1 MGDMLLRQGDQLDE
15 ARIVVIE
22 RTLLL
27 RHVLLRARRNSF
39 PSIEQPVPYR
49 VRNGSGLPEQPPW
62 QGFRYCYLVHIGKNC
77 LPERLRLRFSARF
90 WNFGG
95 AIFFEECGAPS
106 LPAPWKFF
114 CGKMGPL
121 FSAGGA
127 RKFFFGDFWCVV
139 GPPEVLLVFPT
150 GRHFPASGG
159 GSEWAAQPIGR
170 LLRYRSMAS
179 LAAQAISA
187 STRGA

>member
-62 QGFRYCYLVHIGKNC
+62 QGFRYCYLVHIGKTVFLNASASASASLHASGILAAPFFLGEC
-77 LPERLRLRFSARF
+77 VAPSLSAPRKFFSARWVPYF
-90 WNFGG
+90 PPAARGNFFRRFL
-95 AIFFEECGAPS
+95 ARCGA
-106 LPAPWKFF
+106 
-114 CGKMGPL
+114 
-121 FSAGGA
+121 
-127 RKFFFGDFWCVV
+127 
-139 GPPEVLLVFPT
+139 PEVLLVFRDISLHQA
-150 GRHFPASGG
+150 GLRMGGAADWPAS
-159 GSEWAAQPIGR
+159 E
-170 LLRYRSMAS
+170 
-179 LAAQAISA
+179 ISVY
-187 STRGA
+187 G

>member
-62 QGFRYCYLVHIGKNC
+62 QGFRYCYLVHIGKTVSSRG
-77 LPERLRLRFSARF
+77 LKA
-90 WNFGG
+90 
-95 AIFFEECGAPS
+95 AEETAMRTVLGLLWGAPIGCGES
-106 LPAPWKFF
+106 RRVPACERRLLPA
-114 CGKMGPL
+114 
-121 FSAGGA
+121 
-127 RKFFFGDFWCVV
+127 
-139 GPPEVLLVFPT
+139 
-150 GRHFPASGG
+150 
-159 GSEWAAQPIGR
+159 
-170 LLRYRSMAS
+170 
-179 LAAQAISA
+179 
-187 STRGA
+187 